1 MKPRRRR
8 KWLFLLACTLCLAI
22 PFFLWQNNGLVTTSI
37 ALQSTRLPESFNG
50 FRIAHISDLH
60 NKRFGEDQKDLV
72 RAVQQAEPDLIVIT
86 GDLIDKRRTDIATAM
101 EFIHQAVKIAP
112 VCYVPGNHEAQSGRY
127 GDLLPQLSLAGVTV
141 LNDASFHIEQE
152 GDSIC
157 ILGIRDPSF
166 WSQDSAVSEPLFRKT
181 LDRLSHDSR
190 GMYTILLSHRP
201 ELLDLYAFQKID
213 LVFSGHAHGGQIRL
227 PLIGALFAPDQGLF
241 PRYTSGL
248 YTEQSTS
255 LIVSR
260 GLGNSLFPLRLF
272 NRPELVLVTLQTA

>member
-1 MKPRRRR
+1 
-8 KWLFLLACTLCLAI
+8 
-22 PFFLWQNNGLVTTSI
+22 
-37 ALQSTRLPESFNG
+37 
-50 FRIAHISDLH
+50 
-60 NKRFGEDQKDLV
+60 
-72 RAVQQAEPDLIVIT
+72 
-86 GDLIDKRRTDIATAM
+86 
-101 EFIHQAVKIAP
+101 
-112 VCYVPGNHEAQSGRY
+112 
-127 GDLLPQLSLAGVTV
+127 
-141 LNDASFHIEQE
+141 
-152 GDSIC
+152 
-157 ILGIRDPSF
+157 
-166 WSQDSAVSEPLFRKT
+166 
-181 LDRLSHDSR
+181 
-190 GMYTILLSHRP
+190 MYTILLSHRP